1 MSRKE
6 NTNIL
11 VVEDEMITA
20 ESIVELLEEED
31 FHVIGVAR
39 DAATALLLCSQA
51 DALPQV
57 VICDIHIKGE
67 TSGIELARQL
77 KKMHGCEIV
86 FLTAYADSK
95 TLESAFSI
103 DPVMYVVK
111 PYSDA
116 QLLVAVQMAFHK
128 LFRQESETL
137 PRLELTE
144 REREVATL
152 VAKGLSSKQIAN
164 KLGISLETVK
174 THRRRMLQKNNI
186 SSFPHLIYLLN
197 NGSGPL

>member
-11 VVEDEMITA
+11 VVEDELITA

-31 FHVIGVAR
+31 FNVIGVAR

-57 VICDIHIKGE
+57 VICDIHIKGDID
-67 TSGIELARQL
+67 GIALASQL
-77 KKMHGCEIV
+77 KKMHGCEII
-86 FLTAYADSK
+86 FLTAYADAK
-95 TLESAFSI
+95 TLQSAFAT
-103 DPVMYVVK
+103 DPAMYVVK
-111 PYSDA
+111 PYSDT
-116 QLLVAVQMAFHK
+116 QLLVAIQLAFHK
-128 LFRQESETL
+128 LLRQEGDAL

-152 VAKGLSSKQIAN
+152 VAKGLSSKQIAS

-197 NGSGPL
+197 SSK